1 MKLGPMRQ
9 GWHLAAL
16 APFVLLLVACQPPEN
31 AFPGVS
37 AQEGKTQGSPARSQ
51 PAADATGTGE
61 LRILF
66 DGSHG
71 QTAGAA
77 DWIVDADS
85 SELVFK
91 TFTCRPGP
99 RQHSAQR
106 FPTPP
111 QEEVTA
117 TTRETF
123 WDGGLSAWG
132 IALAQDALEPG
143 RPRWRIEQYAWDA
156 AEMTWGDRANPQD
169 LSHYAVLVLAEPNTP
184 FTEGEIEAI
193 HRFVR
198 EGGGL
203 FLIADH
209 ETSDRDCS
217 EGGERL
223 DSPAILNRL
232 MGTKIRTRP
241 TSPYWDPDDPANDFG
256 VFGIWFNENGNDSK
270 NDRDNRRFDWFDEP
284 VNRNVSQDTAD
295 PIVRGPWG
303 DGRGGLGLFGATQLA
318 ISTDSRQGN
327 PAARAHVWRNGQN
340 RSPRASGVSERVTFA
355 SAEYGKG
362 RVVAIGD
369 SSPADDGTG
378 QGKLYPGWDK
388 AKGGVANDQIFLNAT
403 AWLAKVTPIGRD

>member
-1 MKLGPMRQ
+1 MTRL
-9 GWHLAAL
+9 LAA
-16 APFVLLLVACQPPEN
+16 ACLLLALTACQPPES
-31 AFPGVS
+31 AFPAVDS
-37 AQEGKTQGSPARSQ
+37 AKAGEPVRPAGRQ
-51 PAADATGTGE
+51 PGAGEADWPKGAE

-85 SELVFK
+85 SELVFQ

-111 QEEVTA
+111 QSEVTA
-117 TTRETF
+117 ATRETF

-132 IALAQDALEPG
+132 IALAKDALKPG
-143 RPRWRIEQYAWDA
+143 RPRWQIEQYAWDA
-156 AEMTWGDRANPQD
+156 GEMTFGDRRNPQD
-169 LSHYAVLVLAEPNTP
+169 LSHYAVLVLAESNTP
-184 FTEGEIEAI
+184 FSDGEIEAI
-193 HRFVR
+193 RRFVH

-209 ETSDRDCS
+209 ETSDRDCTQGD
-217 EGGERL
+217 EPL

-232 MGTKIRTRP
+232 MGTKVETRP
-241 TSPYWDPDDPANDFG
+241 TFPYWDPDDPANDFG
-256 VFGIWFNENGNDSK
+256 VFGLWFYENGNDSK
-270 NDRDNRRFDWFDEP
+270 NDRENRRFDWFDEP
-284 VNRNVSQDTAD
+284 TNRNVNGDPSD
-295 PIVRGPWG
+295 PIVRGPFG

-318 ISTDSRQGN
+318 LSTDARRGN
-327 PAARAHVWRNGQN
+327 PTARAHVWRNGQS

-355 SAEYGKG
+355 SARYGKG

-378 QGKLYPGWDK
+378 EGKLYPGWDK
-388 AKGGVANDQIFLNAT
+388 AKGGVANDILFLNAT
-403 AWLAKVTPIGRD
+403 AWLAGEMDPD